1 MAKGI
6 IVTTMP
12 ASCGECACWIGAGES
27 DKGNICCL
35 TEAGV
40 KEYVAKETKPDWCPI
55 KPLPEK
61 MDYQTRHGLLQEQI
75 MVGWNMCIDEIL
87 GEEMQDDN
95 T

>member
-12 ASCGECACWIGAGES
+12 VSCRECVCWRGAGES
-27 DKGNICCL
+27 DKGHICCL
-35 TEAGV
+35 TEKGI
-40 KEYVAKETKPDWCPI
+40 KEYVAKDTKPDWCPI
-55 KPLPEK
+55 KPLPGK

-87 GEEMQDDN
+87 GRK
-95 T
+95 